1 MGSNDNRPLDAATAV
16 LVIDVQVGLIT
27 GAYEE
32 NAVLDRINTT
42 IGKARRAGGEVV
54 FVQRCHTTFEG
65 LIKGAPGWRLDPRLK
80 RTQSDTV
87 VEKQASDAFC
97 ATNLDDVLQAR
108 GVRRVLVTGLQTEYC
123 VDTTCRAALSRGY
136 EVTLVS
142 DAHTTGE
149 SHLSA
154 ATIIDH
160 HNRLLSNLAYPG
172 AGISVRSCDS
182 L

>member
-1 MGSNDNRPLDAATAV
+1 MVSSDSRPLDAATAV

-27 GAYEE
+27 GAYQEA
-32 NAVLDRINTT
+32 AVLDRINEA
-42 IGKARRAGGEVV
+42 IKKARQGGGEIV
-54 FVQRCHTTFEG
+54 FVQHCHTTFDG
-65 LIKGAPGWRLDPRLK
+65 LKKGAPGWRLDPRLE
-80 RTQSDTV
+80 RTRTDMI

-97 ATNLDDVLQAR
+97 ATNLDEVLQAR
-108 GVRRVLVTGLQTEYC
+108 GIRRVLVTGLQTEYC

-172 AGISVRSCDS
+172 AGISVRPCAE

>member
-1 MGSNDNRPLDAATAV
+1 MGSNDNRPLDAEIAV

-123 VDTTCRAALSRGY
+123 VDTTIEYCKERKTFGNALIDNQVIHFRLAELQTEIECLRALG
-136 EVTLVS
+136 
-142 DAHTTGE
+142 DAE
-149 SHLSA
+149 DEA
-154 ATIIDH
+154 EADA
-160 HNRLLSNLAYPG
+160 R
-172 AGISVRSCDS
+172 
-182 L
+182 